1 MRDQRSGKSHTH
13 PGHTEKKEAKIVPF
27 RVLRK
32 SRNTWSSGSSGNFTL
47 ILACFKPVLLGAVM
61 CVYIEI
67 DREREILLYRGII
80 TILMSNSEEIQCEVC
95 LILKEL
101 LIHV

>member
-1 MRDQRSGKSHTH
+1 
-13 PGHTEKKEAKIVPF
+13 
-27 RVLRK
+27 
-32 SRNTWSSGSSGNFTL
+32 
-47 ILACFKPVLLGAVM
+47 M